1 MKKTFITS
9 MPDHA
14 GAFLAASRAI
24 AEVGANITRVSYNKA
39 VDTHTLFIDAS
50 GTERQ
55 LEEVTERL
63 KAIGYIP
70 NLTEDAQ
77 VMLLDFILKDV
88 PGAVLPVLELI
99 GRYNFNI
106 SYINSQENG
115 TGFQSFR
122 MGLFVEKPRD
132 IRAFLDEAAQ
142 LCEVHIVEYD
152 KSEQVLDNT
161 VFYISFTN
169 TVARKVKL
177 KRGQLPALMAASN
190 QIMQRLDKLNQPPHQ
205 TFDVIGKFV
214 DMMVTYSGEKFRPR
228 ITRTALKDGFTLHLI
243 EPPCGSNT
251 YILEKDDRLL
261 FIDTGFACYARE
273 MYDIFLALF
282 PDFERRTRS
291 CVITHPDMDHCGLLN
306 LFDAVYVSPLSFEHF
321 RRENAGEPHFREEV
335 PAHAPYCAMT
345 RLVSHYL
352 PPRMECLKVIGRD
365 APDDPDV
372 PVYPLGSLDFCG
384 LKLDIY
390 RGNGG
395 HAVGEVVIVD
405 EADKLVFSG
414 DILVNPK
421 GFTKPQAEYN
431 LLSPYMMSSVNVN
444 SALASAERRYL
455 LNLFKPGEYAYA
467 CGHGAILM
475 PGENAR

>member
-50 GTERQ
+50 GTQAQ
-55 LEEVTERL
+55 LEDVTERL

-70 NLTEDAQ
+70 NLAEDAQ
-77 VMLLDFILKDV
+77 VMLLDFILRDV

-99 GRYNFNI
+99 GRYQFNI

-122 MGLFVEKPRD
+122 MGLFVENPRD
-132 IRAFLDEAAQ
+132 IRSFLDEAAQ

-152 KSEQVLDNT
+152 KSERVLDNT

-169 TVARKVKL
+169 TVAKKVKL
-177 KRGQLPALMAASN
+177 KRSQLPALMAASN

-214 DMMVTYSGEKFRPR
+214 DMMVTHSGENFKPR
-228 ITRTALKDGFTLHLI
+228 ISRTELKNGIALHLI

-251 YILEKDDRLL
+251 YIMEKGSDLL

-273 MYDIFLALF
+273 MESIFHRLF
-282 PDFERRTRS
+282 PDFDSRRRA
-291 CVITHPDMDHCGLLN
+291 CVITHPDMDHCGLLY
-306 LFDAVYVSPLSFEHF
+306 LFDTVYVSPLAREHF
-321 RRENAGEPHFREEV
+321 RRENAGEPHFREEI

-345 RLVSHYL
+345 RLVSHYA
-352 PPRMECLKVIGRD
+352 PPRMDSLKVIGSAD
-365 APDDPDV
+365 IDDPAQ
-372 PVYPLGSLDFCG
+372 PLFPLGTLDFCG
-384 LKLDIY
+384 LTLTVY

-431 LLSPYMMSSVNVN
+431 LLAPYMMSSVNIN
-444 SALASAERRYL
+444 SALASAERKYM
-455 LNLFKPGEYAYA
+455 LNLFKPEEYDYA
-467 CGHGAILM
+467 CGHGGILWA
-475 PGENAR
+475 GESAR

>member
-1 MKKTFITS
+1 MKKTYITS

-14 GAFLAASRAI
+14 GAFLAASRVI
-24 AEVGANITRVSYNKA
+24 AEAGANITRVSYNKA

-50 GTERQ
+50 GTQAQ
-55 LEEVTERL
+55 LETVTERL
-63 KAIGYIP
+63 RAIGYIP
-70 NLTEDAQ
+70 NLSEDAQ
-77 VMLLDFILKDV
+77 VMLLDFILRDV

-99 GRYNFNI
+99 SRYAFNI

-122 MGLFVEKPRD
+122 MGLFVENPRD
-132 IRAFLDEAAQ
+132 IRQFLDEAAQ

-169 TVARKVKL
+169 TVAKKVKL
-177 KRGQLPALMAASN
+177 KRSQLPALMAASN
-190 QIMQRLDKLNQPPHQ
+190 QIMQRLDKLNQSPHQ
-205 TFDVIGKFV
+205 TFDVIGRFV
-214 DMMVTYSGEKFRPR
+214 DMMVTYSGENFKPR
-228 ITRTALKDGFTLHLI
+228 ISHAELPSGVTLHLI

-251 YILEKDDRLL
+251 CILEKGDQLL

-273 MYDIFLALF
+273 MQEIFLELF
-282 PDFERRTRS
+282 PDFDARKKR
-291 CVITHPDMDHCGLLN
+291 CVITHPDMDHCGLLFM
-306 LFDAVYVSPLSFEHF
+306 FDEVFVSPLAREHF
-321 RRENAGEPHFREEV
+321 RRENAGEPHFREEI

-345 RLVSHYL
+345 RLVSHYA
-352 PPRMECLKVIGRD
+352 PPRMDSLRVIGSAD
-365 APDDPDV
+365 IDDPSQ
-372 PVYPLGSLDFCG
+372 PVFPLGQLDFCG
-384 LKLDIY
+384 LNLTIY

-414 DILVNPK
+414 DILVNVK

-431 LLSPYMMSSVNVN
+431 QLAPYMMSSVNIN
-444 SALASAERRYL
+444 SALASAERKYL
-455 LNLFKPGEYAYA
+455 LNLFKPEEYAYA
-467 CGHGAILM
+467 CGHGAILH
-475 PGENAR
+475 PGESAR

>member
-1 MKKTFITS
+1 MKKTYITS

-24 AEVGANITRVSYNKA
+24 AEAGANITRVSYNKA

-50 GTERQ
+50 GTPEQ
-55 LEEVTERL
+55 LKTVTERL
-63 KAIGYIP
+63 TAIGYIP
-70 NLTEDAQ
+70 NLREDAQ
-77 VMLLDFILKDV
+77 VMLLDFILRDV

-99 GRYNFNI
+99 SRYAFNI

-122 MGLFVEKPRD
+122 MGLFVENPRD
-132 IRAFLDEAAQ
+132 IRRFLDEAAQ

-161 VFYISFTN
+161 VFYIGFTN
-169 TVARKVKL
+169 TVAKKVKL
-177 KRGQLPALMAASN
+177 KRDQLPALMAASN

-214 DMMVTYSGEKFRPR
+214 DMMVTYSGDRFRPR
-228 ITRTALKDGFTLHLI
+228 ITETALKNGVSLHLI

-251 YILEKDDRLL
+251 YILKKGDRLL
-261 FIDTGFACYARE
+261 FIDTGYACYVRE
-273 MYDIFLALF
+273 MEDILRRMF
-282 PDFERRTRS
+282 PGFDSCDRS
-291 CVITHPDMDHCGLLN
+291 CVITHPDMDHCGLLHM
-306 LFDAVYVSPLSFEHF
+306 FDTVYVSPLAFEHF
-321 RRENAGEPHFREEV
+321 RRENAGEPHFREEI

-345 RLVSHYL
+345 RLVSHYA
-352 PPRMECLKVIGRD
+352 PPRMETLKVIGSAD
-365 APDDPDV
+365 IDDPAQ
-372 PVYPLGSLDFCG
+372 PIFPLGQLDFCG
-384 LKLDIY
+384 LNLTIY

-414 DILVNPK
+414 DILVNVK
-421 GFTKPQAEYN
+421 GFTAPQAAYN
-431 LLSPYMMSSVNVN
+431 KLAPYMMSSVNVN

-455 LNLFKPGEYAYA
+455 LDLFKPEEYAYA
-467 CGHGAILM
+467 CGHGAILR
-475 PGENAR
+475 PGESAR